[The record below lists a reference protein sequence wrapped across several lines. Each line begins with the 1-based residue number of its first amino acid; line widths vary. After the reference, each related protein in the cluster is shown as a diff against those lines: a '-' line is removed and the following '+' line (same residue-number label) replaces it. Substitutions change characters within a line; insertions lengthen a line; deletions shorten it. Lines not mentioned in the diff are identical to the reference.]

1 MHLNLSVKRK
11 FLHTKWCNLVRCV
24 RDRAGWPGDPSHSKY
39 HDCAGSGAT
48 ESSAVGLV
56 AAMEE
61 DREAFSGKRAEE
73 AAERKKWRTEQRETL
88 DELLPKAMGR

>member
-1 MHLNLSVKRK
+1 MHLHLSVKRK
-11 FLHTKWCNLVRCV
+11 YVPPKWCNLVRCV
-24 RDRAGWPGDPSHSKY
+24 EDRAGWPEDSHGKY
-39 HDCAGSGAT
+39 RGCAGSGAT

-73 AAERKKWRTEQRETL
+73 AAERNKWRAEQRETL